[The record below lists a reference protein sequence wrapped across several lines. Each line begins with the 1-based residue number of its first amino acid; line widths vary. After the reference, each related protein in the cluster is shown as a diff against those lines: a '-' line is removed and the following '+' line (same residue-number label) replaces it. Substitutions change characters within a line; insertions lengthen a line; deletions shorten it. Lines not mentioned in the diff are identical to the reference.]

1 MNRKKSF
8 NQIKTSVVLSTVML
22 STVLVS
28 GFSAGA
34 VKFFE
39 LGKVY
44 EKSASAIAAVYSLLD
59 NTGSKDDMLIY

>member
-1 MNRKKSF
+1 MKRKKNF

-28 GFSAGA
+28 GFSARA

-44 EKSASAIAAVYSLLD
+44 EKSASAIAAVCGLLD

>member
-1 MNRKKSF
+1 
-8 NQIKTSVVLSTVML
+8 ML

>member
-28 GFSAGA
+28 GFSAGV

>member
-1 MNRKKSF
+1 MKRKKSF